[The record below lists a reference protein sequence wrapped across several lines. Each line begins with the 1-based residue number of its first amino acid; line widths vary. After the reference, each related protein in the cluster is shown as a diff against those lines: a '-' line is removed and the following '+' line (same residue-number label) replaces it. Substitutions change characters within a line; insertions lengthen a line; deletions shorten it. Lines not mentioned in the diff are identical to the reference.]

1 MNATAELVFSIGT
14 SLVLSALSYG
24 SFLEKVKNHKKEIEE
39 LKTEIKALEITNNKI
54 ASIEAKLEMLLN
66 YFINNKTK
74 N

>member
-74 N
+74 I